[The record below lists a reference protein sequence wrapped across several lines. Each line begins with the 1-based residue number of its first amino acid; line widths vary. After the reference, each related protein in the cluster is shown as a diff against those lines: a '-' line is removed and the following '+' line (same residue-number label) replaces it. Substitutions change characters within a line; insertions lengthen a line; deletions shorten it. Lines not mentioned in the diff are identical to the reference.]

1 MKNIKKFENKIFIGR
16 ALDKLKQIPNNSID
30 LIFAD
35 PPYNIGKK
43 FGVGKDNGDKMV
55 KEEYISWCKE
65 WIDECMRI
73 LKETGTFYFMT
84 STQNMPELDCYA
96 SKKYNVISRIIWFY
110 DSSGVQAKRYFGSL
124 YEPILMVV
132 KDKKKYKFNSKD
144 VMVETKTG
152 AQRKLINYRRT
163 PPVPYNTKKVMG
175 NIWEIPRVR
184 FRMEEYENHPT
195 QKPEELLKRIIFA
208 SSDKGDIV
216 LDPFSGT
223 FTTCAVAKKLGRKF
237 IGIDL
242 EEKYY
247 KIGLRRLN
255 LSKKYNGKKLMKRKV
270 RKTKN
275 KSKKDHQ

>member
-1 MKNIKKFENKIFIGR
+1 METNIIYCGDSLEVMKK
-16 ALDKLKQIPNNSID
+16 IPNNSID

-43 FGVGKDNGDKMV
+43 FGVGKENGDKMA
-55 KEEYISWCKE
+55 KREYLLWCKR

-73 LKETGTFYFMT
+73 LKQTGTFYFMT
-84 STQNMPELDCYA
+84 STQNMPPLDCHI
-96 SKKYNVISRIIWFY
+96 SKNYFVISRIIWKY

-144 VMVETKTG
+144 VMVEAKTG
-152 AQRKLINYRRT
+152 AKRKLINYRRT
-163 PPVPYNTKKVMG
+163 PPVPYNTKKVAG
-175 NIWEIPRVR
+175 NVWGIPRVR

-195 QKPEELLKRIIFA
+195 QKPEELLKRIILA

-247 KIGLRRLN
+247 KIGLRRLK
-255 LSKKYNGKKLMKRKV
+255 LAKKYNGKKLVKRKV
-270 RKTKN
+270 RKTNN
-275 KSKKDHQ
+275 KSKKDHSFI

>member
-1 MKNIKKFENKIFIGR
+1 METNIIYCGDSLEVMKKIP
-16 ALDKLKQIPNNSID
+16 DNSVD

-35 PPYNIGKK
+35 PPYNIGKR
-43 FGVGKDNGDKMV
+43 FGAGKGNGDKMD
-55 KEEYISWCKE
+55 KEEYLLWCKR

-73 LKETGTFYFMT
+73 LKKTGAFYFMT
-84 STQNMPELDCYA
+84 STQNMPLLDCYV
-96 SKKYNVISRIIWFY
+96 SENYFVISRIIWKY

-144 VMVETKTG
+144 VMVEAKTG

-195 QKPEELLKRIIFA
+195 QKPEELLKRIILA

-270 RKTKN
+270 RRTKN